1 MTDEQLLQRLQNQA
15 LEDRQ
20 EPERR
25 DSIESLDS
33 DVDEQELQSTVHQ
46 PIRTEGRQTGP
57 KGVLADYEYHKQLK
71 SEASQAR
78 LRAYHKRM
86 LDQAVTTTSYAQDQ
100 QELVLE
106 PMKSD
111 DEDDDKDDEQD
122 AILAYRQ
129 QRLKELARMSN
140 HSVRRQHKV
149 FGQVEDIDADLYA
162 SVIDTEWKTVP
173 IVIHLYDESIP
184 HCRQVDNIFSDLA
197 RKYAMARFVRVSA
210 IELDFD
216 LVGSSAILAYRGGLL
231 VANLVRLVDYVN
243 NRFDTEIVEDVLLR
257 HNAITDDDIYDVPA
271 VPERQQ
277 ASDEEDD
284 DN

>member
-1 MTDEQLLQRLQNQA
+1 M
-15 LEDRQ
+15 
-20 EPERR
+20 
-25 DSIESLDS
+25 
-33 DVDEQELQSTVHQ
+33 
-46 PIRTEGRQTGP
+46 
-57 KGVLADYEYHKQLK
+57 LADYEYHKQLK

-173 IVIHLYDESIP
+173 IVIHLYDE
-184 HCRQVDNIFSDLA
+184 
-197 RKYAMARFVRVSA
+197 VRV
-210 IELDFD
+210 
-216 LVGSSAILAYRGGLL
+216 
-231 VANLVRLVDYVN
+231 
-243 NRFDTEIVEDVLLR
+243 
-257 HNAITDDDIYDVPA
+257 
-271 VPERQQ
+271 
-277 ASDEEDD
+277 
-284 DN
+284 